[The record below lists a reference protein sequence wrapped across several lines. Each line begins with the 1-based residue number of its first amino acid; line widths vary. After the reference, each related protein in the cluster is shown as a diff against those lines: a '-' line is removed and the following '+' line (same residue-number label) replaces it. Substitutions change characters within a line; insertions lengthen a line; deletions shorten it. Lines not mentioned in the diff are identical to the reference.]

1 MKLNISYPASG
12 AQKGV
17 EIDDDKK
24 IRQFYD
30 KQISQEVSGDILGD
44 QWKGYIFKIMGGND
58 KQGFPMMQ
66 GVLTNTRVRLLLG
79 AQHKCYR
86 ERRDGARRRKSVR
99 GCIVGPDIAALHL
112 VVVKKG
118 PEEVPGLTDKQVPNR
133 LGPKRASKI
142 RRLFNLSK
150 KDDVRKYVI
159 RRTIP
164 AKEGKK
170 VQKPKSKAPKIQR
183 LVTSRTLRH
192 KREIMAEKRHRRT
205 FSKTLAAE
213 YAKLVAQR
221 ARDSRASKRS
231 HRSSSKKE
239 DEAPKTAPTGTGP
252 APTGPAATKV
262 RAPKPAVA
270 SKPAKETKHAA
281 PRAPKPAV
289 AAKPAKETKPAVAA
303 KQPETKQAPAAKQ
316 PETKQAA
323 PPRQPPQQR
332 QQPAPARTQPAPAR
346 TQPQAAPAK
355 QDTKPQEQK
364 KQPAKKK

>member
-1 MKLNISYPASG
+1 MKLNIAYPASG

-79 AQHKCYR
+79 AKHQCFR
-86 ERRDGARRRKSVR
+86 ERRDGSRIRKSVR
-99 GCIVGPDIAALHL
+99 GCIVGPDISALHL

-118 PEEVPGLTDKQVPNR
+118 PEEIPGLTAKNVPNR

-159 RRTIP
+159 RRSIP

-170 VQKPKSKAPKIQR
+170 VQKAKSKAPKIQR
-183 LVTSRTLRH
+183 LVTPRTLRH
-192 KREIMAEKRHRRT
+192 KREIMAEKRYRRT
-205 FSKTLAAE
+205 HTKELAAE

-221 ARDSRASKRS
+221 AKDERASKRS

-239 DEAPKTAPTGTGP
+239 DEHTKAPTTTKPTDTKTTTTKPTDTKTTTKTAKPTDTKTTKT
-252 APTGPAATKV
+252 AKPTDTKTTTKAA
-262 RAPKPAVA
+262 
-270 SKPAKETKHAA
+270 PAKT
-281 PRAPKPAV
+281 
-289 AAKPAKETKPAVAA
+289 
-303 KQPETKQAPAAKQ
+303 
-316 PETKQAA
+316 
-323 PPRQPPQQR
+323 
-332 QQPAPARTQPAPAR
+332 
-346 TQPQAAPAK
+346 AAPAK
-355 QDTKPQEQK
+355 QEPAKTAAPAKQEPAK
-364 KQPAKKK
+364 TAAPAKQPAKQEPAKTAAPAKQEPAKTAAPAKQEPAKTSTEKKQPPKKK

>member
-1 MKLNISYPASG
+1 MKLNIAYPASG

-79 AQHKCYR
+79 AKHQCFR
-86 ERRDGARRRKSVR
+86 ERRDGSRIRKSVR
-99 GCIVGPDIAALHL
+99 GCIVGPDISALHL

-118 PEEVPGLTDKQVPNR
+118 PEEIPGLTDKNVPNR

-159 RRTIP
+159 RRSIP

-170 VQKPKSKAPKIQR
+170 VQKAKSKAPKIQR
-183 LVTSRTLRH
+183 LVTPRTLRH
-192 KREIMAEKRHRRT
+192 KREIMAEKRYRRT
-205 FSKTLAAE
+205 HTKELAAE

-221 ARDSRASKRS
+221 AKDERASKRS

-239 DEAPKTAPTGTGP
+239 DEHTKAPTTTKPTDTKTTTKTAKPTDTKTTKT
-252 APTGPAATKV
+252 AKPTDTKTTTKAA
-262 RAPKPAVA
+262 
-270 SKPAKETKHAA
+270 PAKT
-281 PRAPKPAV
+281 
-289 AAKPAKETKPAVAA
+289 
-303 KQPETKQAPAAKQ
+303 
-316 PETKQAA
+316 
-323 PPRQPPQQR
+323 
-332 QQPAPARTQPAPAR
+332 
-346 TQPQAAPAK
+346 AAPAK
-355 QDTKPQEQK
+355 QEPAKTAAPAKQEPAK
-364 KQPAKKK
+364 TAAPAKQPAKQEPAKTAAPAKQEPAKTAAPAKQEPAKTSTEKKQPPKKK